1 MRAPIR
7 TPMSASSTPEFS
19 FEQAMERLEEIVGSM
34 ESDRMP
40 LDEMV
45 SSYEEGMKLLQRCRQ
60 RIENAR
66 YRIESI
72 SLKVDGKAELAAFE
86 PGKDEP
92 AAEDKSKTAARRRPA
107 ARPETEDVGNEIRLF

>member
-1 MRAPIR
+1 
-7 TPMSASSTPEFS
+7 
-19 FEQAMERLEEIVGSM
+19 
-34 ESDRMP
+34 MP

-45 SSYEEGMKLLQRCRQ
+45 TSYEEGMKLLQRCRQ

-66 YRIESI
+66 QRIESI
-72 SLKVDGKAELAAFE
+72 SLKADGRAELAPFE

-107 ARPETEDVGNEIRLF
+107 ARPETEDVGDEIRLF

>member
-1 MRAPIR
+1 
-7 TPMSASSTPEFS
+7 MSATSTPDLS

-45 SSYEEGMKLLQRCRQ
+45 TAYEEGMKLLQRCRQ

-72 SLKVDGKAELAAFE
+72 SLKTDGRVELEPFE

-92 AAEDKSKTAARRRPA
+92 AAEEKSKTAARRRPA
-107 ARPETEDVGNEIRLF
+107 ARPETEDADDEIRLF